1 MLAVGAQYDTM
12 DPTHME
18 WMAREVRNGRYLHCP
33 NGSHL
38 AIYDDQ
44 KTYVEGIIS
53 FLSDVDAGTFRL
65 LLLKYLK
72 ARSYRTSNTHPSCV
86 AP

>member
-1 MLAVGAQYDTM
+1 M

-18 WMAREVRNGRYLHCP
+18 WMASQVQNGRYLHCP

-44 KTYVEGIIS
+44 KTYVEGVVR
-53 FLSDVDAGTFRL
+53 FLVDVNADRL
-65 LLLKYLK
+65 
-72 ARSYRTSNTHPSCV
+72 
-86 AP
+86 